1 AYKKVANKVR
11 PVPTTMP
18 AHARIIRKFPEDPL
32 LSIPTLSPIPPAFMP
47 GKRLTQQRIDELGVF
62 TNEFLW
68 PEERKLTAQVLTNNE
83 FALAWDETEKGRFRD
98 DYFSPV
104 IIPTVEHVP
113 WAHRQPPIPP

>member
-1 AYKKVANKVR
+1 FD
-11 PVPTTMP
+11 
-18 AHARIIRKFPEDPL
+18 I
-32 LSIPTLSPIPPAFMP
+32 
-47 GKRLTQQRIDELGVF
+47 GKHLTQQCIDELGVF

-83 FALAWDETEKGRFRD
+83 FALAWDETEKGQFHD

-113 WAHRQPPIPP
+113 WAHRQPPIPPGIKEEVIKLIKSKIASGVYEPS